1 MANRRE
7 TRLKRW
13 QTWWMKRWQTGKVKT
28 LANLVDE
35 TLANLKGLPKVNQRE
50 RDYFLLATF
59 QVLLTS
65 MSAKNPKVFFIT
77 PPFTQLNTP
86 YPATAYLK
94 GFLNTKNLL
103 TIFEKNTLI
112 T

>member
-35 TLANLKGLPKVNQRE
+35 TLANLKGLPKIIFQKKRE
-50 RDYFLLATF
+50 LSL
-59 QVLLTS
+59 
-65 MSAKNPKVFFIT
+65 PFF
-77 PPFTQLNTP
+77 
-86 YPATAYLK
+86 
-94 GFLNTKNLL
+94 
-103 TIFEKNTLI
+103 E
-112 T
+112 